1 MTKRGHCHFQDKCVV
16 MVKNESFS
24 LSLVFFFVLFNLKLT
39 NIKKKKEK
47 EEVEEREEEKEEEK
61 KETPPK

>member
-1 MTKRGHCHFQDKCVV
+1 MV

-39 NIKKKKEK
+39 NIKKKEEK
-47 EEVEEREEEKEEEK
+47 EEVEEREEEKEEERDSSK
-61 KETPPK
+61 IVL